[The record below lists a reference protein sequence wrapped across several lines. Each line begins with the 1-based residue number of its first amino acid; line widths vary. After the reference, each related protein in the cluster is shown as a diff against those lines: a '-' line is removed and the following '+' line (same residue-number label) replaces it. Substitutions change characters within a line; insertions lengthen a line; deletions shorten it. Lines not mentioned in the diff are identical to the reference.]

1 MNTMRRWPLA
11 VLLASAA
18 VFGTG
23 CGSTRNVA
31 DAPVTTGGS
40 YYTASTG
47 TVAGI
52 DVVAAD
58 QRGPGAGAVIGA
70 IVGGV
75 LGNQVGGGTGRAA
88 ATGIGAVGG
97 AIIGHNIEK
106 RRADDV
112 YRVSVR
118 FDNGERRHFD
128 FQRIDDLR
136 VGDRVRYE
144 GGTLHR
150 AYG

>member
-1 MNTMRRWPLA
+1 MNSMRRWPLA

-18 VFGTG
+18 VVGTG
-23 CGSTRNVA
+23 CGSTTSVA
-31 DAPVTTGGS
+31 DAPVTGGS
-40 YYTASTG
+40 SYSASTG
-47 TVAGI
+47 TVSGI
-52 DVVAAD
+52 DVVPAS
-58 QRGPGAGAVIGA
+58 QRGPGAGAVLGA

-97 AIIGHNIEK
+97 AIVGHQIQK
-106 RRADDV
+106 RNADDV

-118 FDNGERRHFD
+118 FDNGERRNFD

-150 AYG
+150 YG